1 MSITARLHIEGHS
14 KEKEGIRVLSCNFG
28 FRQDVDARGMQ
39 TSRVKPGLI
48 NLTVKG
54 TEDAEIVQW
63 MFSQDSMKNGKI
75 TYSGFTGSGPVRK
88 VIFQDAILVSY
99 SENFTDQSD
108 IIINLTIS
116 ARKIT
121 IAGIDFETFW
131 SDKLNR

>member
-48 NLTVKG
+48 ILSVKG

-63 MFSQDSMKNGKI
+63 MFGQDTMKNGRI
-75 TYSGFTGSGPVRK
+75 SYSGFTESGPVRK
-88 VIFQDAILVSY
+88 VIFQDAVLVSY
-99 SENFTDQSD
+99 SENFSDQSD
-108 IIINLTIS
+108 IILNLTIS

-121 IAGIDFETFW
+121 IAGVDFENFW